1 MGSMFKFYSSK
12 SPSKS
17 PSENGEEYYSPFTS
31 KEHEIAKNIEEKIKE
46 RLQRKNEAQ
55 PVMNE
60 IAHNHTGNIKNRLNP
75 IYRLIEYNEEL
86 HEQIDEI
93 IHIMNDDPERIFEL
107 IDNISRRTFLYDK
120 GLMRE
125 KTGFKV
131 INGRETFVSFINR
144 NDPSVY
150 KDIDIYN
157 SNLMIC
163 TLFIILGIV
172 NSFMEKS
179 KKCEYKLLFKGG
191 RITNKYLKDGM
202 PELEHPS
209 FDIDVIIFPKYRKQP
224 KNIEGLL
231 NLYNLNDTFLI
242 SSLIMNLIINRFE
255 ENARNISLSVLPPT
269 GNNPLIHK
277 LSYITKY
284 VRSYIP
290 LLDLAHGW
298 RSNGVDH
305 SKTIPYF
312 LDHVN
317 ETEQIRL
324 NGKLIKMDYS
334 FQTYESLL
342 CEKKFILLL
351 NSTNADERI
360 KTKTRDQIT
369 KLNKISL
376 YHPPVSCKKFNK
388 TKKKYIRSSNE
399 RNTKSTNERT
409 PGQGSKTKRKKR

>member
-1 MGSMFKFYSSK
+1 MSSSFNFYSSK
-12 SPSKS
+12 T
-17 PSENGEEYYSPFTS
+17 PSENDEKYYSPFTS
-31 KEHEIAKNIEEKIKE
+31 KERQLANNIEEKIKE

-60 IAHNHTGNIKNRLNP
+60 IAHNQTGNIKNRLNS

-86 HEQIDEI
+86 HKQIDEI
-93 IHIMNDDPERIFEL
+93 IHIMNNEPEKIFEL

-144 NDPSVY
+144 NDSSVY

-163 TLFIILGIV
+163 TLFVILGII

-191 RITNKYLKDGM
+191 RITNKYLKDYI
-202 PELEHPS
+202 PKLEHQS
-209 FDIDVIIFPKYRKQP
+209 FDIDVIIFPKYRRQP
-224 KNIEGLL
+224 KNIDAVL
-231 NLYNLNDTFLI
+231 NLYKLNDTFLI

-284 VRSYIP
+284 GGSFIP

-342 CEKKFILLL
+342 CEKKFIFSL

-360 KTKTRDQIT
+360 KTKTRDQIV
-369 KLNKISL
+369 KLNKIKP
-376 YHPPVSCKKFNK
+376 YRPPIQCNKFNK
-388 TKKKYIRSSNE
+388 TKKKIKNLL
-399 RNTKSTNERT
+399 
-409 PGQGSKTKRKKR
+409 